1 MPRRTASSSS
11 TRRTQVV
18 VSLGVLTVL
27 RLAWMLIECPGY
39 RARRLIS
46 LRKPPRLLGPGG
58 CEGHTQHTRQSVR
71 LEMREYP

>member
-1 MPRRTASSSS
+1 LP
-11 TRRTQVV
+11 
-18 VSLGVLTVL
+18 TVL